1 MTTAVTGLLPDLH
14 AAERAV
20 AALVAAGFPRNDI
33 SVIFHD
39 TPHHEELVARE
50 TDDTAHGIVLG
61 ALSGGALASLAFGA
75 LGLAGIAVFA
85 AGPLLVTL
93 TMGGIGVAAGGV
105 VGALVG
111 HGTSSY
117 QAQEYE
123 TALAHGQ
130 VLVAVHTVH
139 GRAREAHALLLQN
152 GAQHMSEAVHPSARS
167 LESEAGPSSV

>member
-1 MTTAVTGLLPDLH
+1 MTTAVTGILSDLH

-20 AALVAAGFPRNDI
+20 GALVAAGFPRNDI

-39 TPHHEELVARE
+39 TPHHEELVQRE
-50 TDDTAHGIVLG
+50 TEDTSRGVVLG
-61 ALSGGALASLAFGA
+61 ALSGGTLASFAFGA

-93 TMGGIGVAAGGV
+93 AAGGLGVAAGGV

-111 HGTSSY
+111 HGTGSY

-123 TALAHGQ
+123 TALSYGQ

-139 GRAREAHALLLQN
+139 GRARQAHLLLLQN
-152 GAQHMSEAVHPSARS
+152 GAQHLSEAVHPQAPP
-167 LESEAGPSSV
+167 LESEA